1 MKDKK
6 SINNIEYV
14 LVGDYYVPDLKLPH
28 EERPIGKYGRMHREY
43 LKEHSPMRF
52 NDLVLEGQL
61 WTYLAD
67 LNEQAQERLSLIVE
81 QMKVAESMTEELKA
95 GDQMVWVQAM
105 NNIYNRAEEIILWE
119 LIYEEDMVRNFTR
132 NFGTKHRADG
142 SSCKEY
148 KKLLELI

>member
-14 LVGDYYVPDLKLPH
+14 LVGDYYIPDLKLPH

-81 QMKVAESMTEELKA
+81 QMKASEGVTEKLKA
-95 GDQMVWVQAM
+95 TDQMAWVAAM
-105 NNIYNRAEEIILWE
+105 NSIRNRAEEIILRE
-119 LIYEEDMVRNFTR
+119 MISGEDAV
-132 NFGTKHRADG
+132 
-142 SSCKEY
+142 
-148 KKLLELI
+148 